1 MSIHSSLIGHL
12 DWFHSLAIVNN
23 AAVSIGVRTS
33 FLSYCF
39 PFLQIN
45 TTSRI
50 AMSCGSS
57 MFNFLGKLHTVF
69 HTDGTNL
76 HPHKQCT
83 GVPLSRHSSQRLLFA
98 VLFDNTF
105 LMGVNWSL
113 IMVLMSISQMISDV
127 EHAFRYLLTIW
138 ISSS

>member
-1 MSIHSSLIGHL
+1 MYTYIKISLSIHLSLDTL

-23 AAVSIGVRTS
+23 AAMSIGVHIS

-45 TTSRI
+45 TRSRI

-57 MFNFLGKLHTVF
+57 IFNFLGKLHTVF
-69 HTDGTNL
+69 HTDCTNL

-83 GVPLSRHSSQRLLFA
+83 GVPLSQHSSQQLLLV
-98 VLFDNTF
+98 VLFDNN
-105 LMGVNWSL
+105 L
-113 IMVLMSISQMISDV
+113 SDRCELV
-127 EHAFRYLLTIW
+127 SHYGFD
-138 ISSS
+138 